1 MLRYVRF
8 DTFREIVESLLVA
21 AMFKLSIQWLGFSV
35 VCFMDCL
42 AGKIMFR
49 NIKFSFVIHYMFT
62 FGIVYICTFHIC
74 AGERPLG
81 DVPTVVWSNK

>member
-1 MLRYVRF
+1 
-8 DTFREIVESLLVA
+8 
-21 AMFKLSIQWLGFSV
+21 
-35 VCFMDCL
+35 MDCL